1 MSLQEIIERELKK
14 GRVLEFKYYKY
25 ASVYLKY
32 DKETN
37 TFYTESDD
45 PTFIVDG
52 MPSIELSDFA
62 KDCKLVRFIN

>member
-25 ASVYLKY
+25 ATIYLKY
-32 DKETN
+32 DKSTN

-45 PTFIVDG
+45 PSFVVDG
-52 MPSIELSDFA
+52 MPTFELADYA
-62 KDCKLVRFIN
+62 NGCYIVRFIN